1 MLGTGNRAV
10 RRLLFLLPLFLLPL
24 VLLACG
30 SRPTATGRA
39 NSWIKGHAVYARI
52 GTVGTLL
59 QAPKVELKNESGRPV
74 TVLPLTISIGYKGAP
89 RRQMMF
95 HADSGIPETLE
106 AGKELVLDDE
116 INVSELTS
124 GETPTEIR
132 VDIGP
137 PKGGERFVADF

>member
-10 RRLLFLLPLFLLPL
+10 RRLLFLLPLL
-24 VLLACG
+24 LLACG

-39 NSWIKGHAVYARI
+39 NSWIKGESLYARI
-52 GTVGTLL
+52 SSVGTHLR
-59 QAPKVELKNESGRPV
+59 APKVELKNESSRPV
-74 TVLPLTISIGYKGAP
+74 TILPLTLSIGYKGAP

-116 INVSELTS
+116 INVSELTA
-124 GETPTEIR
+124 GATPTEIR
-132 VDIGP
+132 LDVGP
-137 PKGGERFVADF
+137 PKGGERFIADF